1 MIDLYDAILAR
12 RSVRLYERTPLPE
25 PLLNDIRTAVEGV
38 NALCP
43 ELPFSCAVQAVAEG
57 DDIVAAM
64 GGYGRLLSIPHVLV
78 PAIGEGPNSL
88 VDFGYRVEQL
98 VIRLTQLGVGS
109 CWLGALTHSAS
120 VVARFCP
127 AEGTTIA
134 AIVAFGRTAQN
145 MASRAVN
152 STIRSVVGAT
162 RKKPVAEFTWRDTVG
177 SPAALTELE
186 SKVLEALRAS
196 PSTGNAQPWC
206 VILSGGLLFLG
217 VKTDARYYQLSGNV
231 GYDQVDAGIGM
242 ANISLAIEAIKHPAR
257 WQLLPGDAAEHNR
270 LGMAENVRL
279 VASVQLKG

>member
-12 RSVRLYERTPLPE
+12 RSVRMYERTPLPE
-25 PLLNDIRTAVEGV
+25 PLLDEVRTAVEGV
-38 NALCP
+38 SALSP

-57 DDIVAAM
+57 DDIVSAM

-78 PAIGEGPNSL
+78 PAIGDGPNSL
-88 VDFGYRVEQL
+88 IDFGYRVEQL
-98 VIRLTQLGVGS
+98 VVRLTQLGLGT
-109 CWLGALTHSAS
+109 CWLGALTHRAS
-120 VVARFCP
+120 VVARFGP

-145 MASRAVN
+145 TASRAVN
-152 STIRSVVGAT
+152 SAIRSVVGAN
-162 RKKPVAEFTWRDTVG
+162 RKKRVQEFTWRDTVG

-206 VILSGGLLFLG
+206 VVLSGGLLFLG
-217 VKTDARYYQLSGNV
+217 VRTDARYYRLSGNV

-242 ANISLAIEAIKHPAR
+242 ANVSLAIEALKHPSR
-257 WQLLPGDAAEHNR
+257 WQLLLNDATERDR
-270 LGMAENVRL
+270 LGLAENVRL

>member
-1 MIDLYDAILAR
+1 MLNFYDALLAR
-12 RSVRLYERTPLPE
+12 HSVRMYDRTRLPE
-25 PLLNDIRTAVEGV
+25 AILNEIRTAVEGV
-38 NALCP
+38 NALSP

-78 PAIGEGPNSL
+78 PAIGDGPNSL
-88 VDFGYRVEQL
+88 IDFGYRVEQL
-98 VIRLTQLGVGS
+98 VIRLTQLGLGT
-109 CWLGALTHSAS
+109 CWLGALTHRET

-127 AEGTTIA
+127 VEGTTIA
-134 AIVAFGRTAQN
+134 AVVAFGRTAQN

-152 STIRSVVGAT
+152 SAIRSVVGAT
-162 RKKPVAEFTWRDTVG
+162 RKKPVAEFTWRNRVD

-186 SKVLEALRAS
+186 AKVLEALRAA

-206 VILSGGLLFLG
+206 VVLSDGLLFLG

-242 ANISLAIEAIKHPAR
+242 ANVSLALEALKLPAR
-257 WQLLPGDAAEHNR
+257 WQLLPNDATERDR
-270 LGMAENVRL
+270 LGIAENVRL
-279 VASVQLKG
+279 VASIPLKG